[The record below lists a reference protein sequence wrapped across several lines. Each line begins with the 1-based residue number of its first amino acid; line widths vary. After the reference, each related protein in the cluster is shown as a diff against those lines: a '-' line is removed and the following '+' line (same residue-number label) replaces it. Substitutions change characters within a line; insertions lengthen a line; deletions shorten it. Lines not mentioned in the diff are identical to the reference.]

1 MRLLKLVAALRKPTK
16 SVFDARRG
24 IGLASVTSCVKQN
37 LECQYKYLLI
47 TLQTERSLRA
57 KDILSLV
64 PTNGPDTQN
73 ILVNRWMDRW
83 VNGWIVDDR

>member
-1 MRLLKLVAALRKPTK
+1 MRLLKLVAALRMERNPTK
-16 SVFDARRG
+16 PVFDARPG
-24 IGLASVTSCVKQN
+24 ITTSCVKQN

-47 TLQTERSLRA
+47 TLQTERSLKA

-64 PTNGPDTQN
+64 PTNGPDAQN